1 MIHDRRAERARKK
14 SFSDP
19 KSSQNPKF
27 PCENACSGARSA
39 PAKFTVLDLSK
50 HTEAEPFSGNAMI
63 RRAERAGKNRV
74 LIYPEM
80 ERTMNLLGNA

>member
-1 MIHDRRAERARKK
+1 MIHDRRAGRARKK

-19 KSSQNPKF
+19 KSSRNPKF

-63 RRAERAGKNRV
+63 RRAERAGKSSSY
-74 LIYPEM
+74 IF
-80 ERTMNLLGNA
+80 